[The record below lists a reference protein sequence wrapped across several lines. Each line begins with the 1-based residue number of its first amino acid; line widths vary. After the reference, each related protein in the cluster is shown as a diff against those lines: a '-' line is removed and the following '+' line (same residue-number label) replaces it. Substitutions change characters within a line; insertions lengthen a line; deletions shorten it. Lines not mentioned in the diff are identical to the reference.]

1 MPGSHPYSACQHAE
15 IFESPSRKK
24 RSRFENRLLEEG
36 ATQNQLTVTATVVV
50 CAATVLPDAG
60 VAVTVTV

>member
-1 MPGSHPYSACQHAE
+1 MPVSHRFRLPAHIFSKFVHA
-15 IFESPSRKK
+15 KK

-60 VAVTVTV
+60 VAVTVTE